1 MNDWATGEIVRQF
14 ITGRRKYEIRKAK
27 KEKED
32 VNDGDELD
40 DFDEHWVQSVGFD
53 WDDVDQDNQSNGL
66 TDDGLGSEDESSGSE

>member
-1 MNDWATGEIVRQF
+1 M
-14 ITGRRKYEIRKAK
+14 
-27 KEKED
+27 
-32 VNDGDELD
+32 NDGDELD